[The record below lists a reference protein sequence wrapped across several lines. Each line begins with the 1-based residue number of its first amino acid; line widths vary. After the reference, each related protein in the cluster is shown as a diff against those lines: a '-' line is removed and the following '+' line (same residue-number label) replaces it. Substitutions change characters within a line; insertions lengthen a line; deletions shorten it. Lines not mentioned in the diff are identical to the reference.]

1 MPTEDGFT
9 KPELRTPMSLF
20 ARLMYRA
27 LVWKE
32 HQRAKLAHQRE
43 ETGGTAA
50 HIVTGKRGETLAYWY
65 LRQAGYTMVGRNRPP
80 QWGGGELDLIGWDG
94 AVLAFIEV
102 KARHSSQVAPPED
115 AVTHKQRRRIVKAAE
130 TYLRKLSARPESY
143 RFDVINI
150 FWDREA
156 GCQVRLVKDAFHG

>member
-1 MPTEDGFT
+1 
-9 KPELRTPMSLF
+9 MSFF

-115 AVTHKQRRRIVKAAE
+115 AVTHKQRRRIVKAAA